1 MTGPRYLNFGLKSL
15 VILIVLFLSICAVS
29 AHQPRLETGVNSSI
43 NNPILIQN
51 PEISQAFYGNLN
63 GQPDYYKITSD
74 KPFKLYV
81 NILVPQSPGISSAFV
96 SAQITDSS
104 GKTIALLDGTK
115 SNWTPMFEEFGGDY
129 YLQGPEFTQ
138 NVSAGTYYIKVFNA
152 NNTGKYSMAV
162 GNIESFPADESLKAV
177 VLIPILKEQIF
188 GKPVT
193 TLFFEFLGIILAL
206 GSIMV
211 LFAMLVMSRKS
222 EEITQLTIKINNTIR
237 PVLWLGIIIT
247 AIVWVYV
254 MSKDPLNIVGIIN
267 SILLIVLIVLSWYT
281 CSKIAKMKFG
291 KLPLIR
297 AAVLVILWWIFVYWA
312 IAVI

>member
-1 MTGPRYLNFGLKSL
+1 MTPQKHFNFGLKSL
-15 VILIVLFLSICAVS
+15 VILLILFLSICAVS
-29 AHQPRLETGVNSSI
+29 AHQPRLEVGVNSSMS
-43 NNPILIQN
+43 NPIVVQN

-81 NILVPQSPGISSAFV
+81 NLLVPQSHGISGNFV

-152 NNTGKYSMAV
+152 NDTGKYSLV
-162 GNIESFPADESLKAV
+162 IGNIESFPPDESLKALI
-177 VLIPILKEQIF
+177 LIPLLKEQIF

-206 GSIMV
+206 GSLMV
-211 LFAMLVMSRKS
+211 LFAMLLKSRNS
-222 EEITQLTIKINNTIR
+222 EEITQLTIKVNDALK
-237 PVLWLGIIIT
+237 PVLWSGIIIT
-247 AIVWVYV
+247 TVVWVYV
-254 MSKDPLNIVGIIN
+254 MSKDILNIVGLVNI
-267 SILLIVLIVLSWYT
+267 ILLAILIVLSWHT
-281 CSKIAKMKFG
+281 CSKIAKMEFG

-297 AAVLVILWWIFVYWA
+297 ATILVLLWWLFVYWA